1 MSKNPKVLV
10 ATTIYE
16 GKDYVFD
23 LFYNNLKKLD
33 YDNYDI
39 LIVDNSRTKKYYSKL
54 KRKGV
59 PVVHVNRG
67 LNSRVAHAKSLNKIR
82 EVFLKGDYD
91 YWLSVESDLIPPV
104 DIIQRLMGHDKPA
117 VGCMYTIGYADSKS
131 EPPRPC
137 LFVTEQIPGEKD
149 SFGRQQLRTRNLNP
163 EEAYPLFGSGVM
175 PIHGCG
181 IGTCLIKREILEK
194 FPFKYELNTPK
205 VMHSDVLF
213 YMDLHNA
220 GIQNYVDTDVIVP
233 HHNSNWN
240 LVKDI

>member
-1 MSKNPKVLV
+1 MSNPKVLV

-16 GKDYVFD
+16 GKDYIFKE
-23 LFYNNLKKLD
+23 FYENIKKLE

-54 KRKGV
+54 KRMGV
-59 PVVHVNRG
+59 TVVHVNRG
-67 LNSRVAHAKSLNKIR
+67 ANSRIAHAKSLNKIR

-91 YWLSVESDLIPPV
+91 YWLSVESDLLPPV
-104 DIIQRLMGHDKPA
+104 DIIQRLMKHDKPA
-117 VGCMYTIGYADSKS
+117 VGCMYNIGYEYSKS

-137 LFVTEQIPGEKD
+137 LFVTEPIPGEVNAA
-149 SFGRQQLRTRNLNP
+149 GNQMLRTRNLSP
-163 EEAYPLFGSGVM
+163 EEAFPLFGSGVM

-181 IGTCLIKREILEK
+181 IGTCLIKKEILEQ
-194 FPFKYELNTPK
+194 FEFKYELNAPK

-220 GIQNYVDTDVIVP
+220 GIQNYVDTDIMIP
-233 HHNSNWN
+233 HHNSDWN
-240 LVKDI
+240 KVADI